1 MSKAKYLY
9 ICLLPMIL
17 SGCQYKPSLDIEN
30 TNSWVSTQIESNL
43 QIINNNELFVEK
55 LKEIIVTNPEEI
67 TENSTDTATKSI
79 ITTSNPQAQKRM
91 SITLGEEV
99 INTRK
104 YGENTII
111 DFLKQEWYLV
121 PGFNYSMEI
130 ASYALTKEISY
141 KNTSETEG
149 LNEVLSIIESVTNEY
164 GYPLISKNAT
174 NISMETI
181 TGKNYLKLFDCGNFY
196 VAHFVTNDSKY
207 QSISNVLLFISK
219 EHYQDTSERVYKIIS
234 GLEQDA
240 QSLGIDLSILK
251 QNKVNGK
258 IITFGNFSSK
268 EDGQTVENT
277 QEKIGLNLMAIPAP
291 EKEEQQSN
299 TATIGEVEMG
309 DTEDVTK
316 NK

>member
-9 ICLLPMIL
+9 ICLMPMIL
-17 SGCQYKPSLDIEN
+17 SGCQNKQSLDIAN

-55 LKEIIVTNPEEI
+55 LKEVIVTNPEE
-67 TENSTDTATKSI
+67 TDENSVGTIVKPI
-79 ITTSNPQAQKRM
+79 FTTSNPHAQKRTP
-91 SITLGEEV
+91 ITLGEEV

-111 DFLKQEWYLV
+111 DFLKQEWSLV
-121 PGFNYSMEI
+121 PGLNYNREM

-141 KNTSETEG
+141 KETSENEG
-149 LNEVLSIIESVTNEY
+149 LNEALSIIDSVTNEY

-181 TGKNYLKLFDCGNFY
+181 TGKNYLKVFDCGNFY

-234 GLEQDA
+234 GLERDA
-240 QSLGIDLSILK
+240 QSLGVDLSIPK
-251 QNKVNGK
+251 QNRVNGK
-258 IITFGNFSSK
+258 IITFGTFSSK
-268 EDGQTVENT
+268 EDGQIVENT
-277 QEKIGLNLMAIPAP
+277 QEKIGLNLMAMPAP

-299 TATIGEVEMG
+299 TVTIGEVEMG
-309 DTEDVTK
+309 DTEDVK
-316 NK
+316 RNK